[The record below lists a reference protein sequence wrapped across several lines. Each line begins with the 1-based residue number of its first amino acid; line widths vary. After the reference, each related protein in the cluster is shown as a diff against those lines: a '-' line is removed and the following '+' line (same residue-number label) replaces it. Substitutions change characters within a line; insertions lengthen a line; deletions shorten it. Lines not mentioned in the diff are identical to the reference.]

1 LLCSKNDIDL
11 GGMAYLLYGS
21 MIFAAILYCFTFW
34 ILIYLRDLI
43 FKNYQLQKENSR
55 KDKIKL
61 TKIQKI
67 NIANSDYEERERLNN
82 KESHREIIVT
92 NTNSNI
98 LNFIKMAYKKNLSE
112 YLDKAIDRNK
122 NDNDDIDNYELMD
135 FEQEMLILDLY
146 NKKTDENNIQI
157 FRKNDLKNSN
167 LLNNINKKDNFD
179 EDFSL
184 NENDIKIINDIF
196 SFSFL
201 YMIVTIEFI
210 VYNILSKFPSFL
222 TDFQIMIVI
231 YSICNLVDAQY
242 VIIIYFV
249 FFKNNIIQE
258 YQNLKYIGELDK
270 LRNEK
275 GNDHKIY
282 LNYENLRKSTIYKRY
297 NDFINFYEDKKI

>member
-1 LLCSKNDIDL
+1 L
-11 GGMAYLLYGS
+11 
-21 MIFAAILYCFTFW
+21 F
-34 ILIYLRDLI
+34 YLRDII

-67 NIANSDYEERERLNN
+67 NVATSDYEERERLNN
-82 KESHREIIVT
+82 KESHREIIIT

>member
-1 LLCSKNDIDL
+1 MLCSKNDIDL
-11 GGMAYLLYGS
+11 GGMVYLLYGS
-21 MIFAAILYCFTFW
+21 MFFAAILYCFTFW

-167 LLNNINKKDNFD
+167 SLNNINKKDTFD

-222 TDFQIMIVI
+222 TNFQIMIVI